1 VVADPTLQMHTT
13 DELRAELQR
22 GLVRELSDLNP
33 MKVLE
38 ERK

>member
-1 VVADPTLQMHTT
+1 MHTA

-22 GLVRELSDLNP
+22 GLTRELSDLNP
-33 MKVLE
+33 MKVFE